1 VGIPKGDYTVEA
13 SFETG
18 PLAGLL
24 KDSKDIS
31 FDPEKVSE

>member
-13 SFETG
+13 RFDTG
-18 PLAGLL
+18 PSAGLL
-24 KDSKDIS
+24 KDLKDIS